1 MDIIIHDSKLKKV
14 AYIDNELQDTL
25 SFYDDKWSRYLDIA
39 SSTFEFTVYKKG
51 IKSDSVKEKAY
62 QTLTERS
69 FVSFKYNKRTYL
81 FNVMRTEETE
91 TTIRCYCENLNLE
104 LLNEMAGPFKATT
117 EMSFVDYCNKF
128 FLLVGGA
135 ITIGHNEI
143 ADRERTL
150 EWTGTDTK
158 LKRLQSLANMFD
170 AEIEFETVLDEDSSL
185 KSFILHIYKENDDK
199 NQGVG
204 RKRDDVILRYGHN
217 IEGVKRTID
226 KTGIFNMITPIGKTT
241 VDVTTTKANP
251 KYVAP
256 QLGTVN
262 YNGGSISNAGRTIN
276 KDLVN
281 EILNLCVQHKLLPS
295 GVFSQL
301 YLESWWGNSPVARAD
316 NNWGGLTWTGST
328 TRPSGV
334 TVTQGTARPSN
345 EGGYYMHFA
354 NVSDY
359 FKDYTYLLAEQGI
372 YKVKGANNID
382 DYTKGLFRV
391 GGATYDYATAGYA
404 HYAPLM
410 RSIRNGINSASNG
423 AMDALDAQL
432 KSAGTVG
439 TAPVSQK
446 ADKVISALNAL
457 TAKKGQLIGSGQCY
471 AVSAWYAYTI
481 GGPWLGGGVTNGF
494 KGLFGA
500 GSAAS
505 NIGEDYNWSQFGWK
519 MVRPSQ
525 VSHLIPGSIANI
537 KANFNGGFL
546 NTTGWG
552 HTVVIKAISGDTLTV
567 LEQNFAG
574 HQYVEERTYSASAYL
589 SSIQTLCYP
598 PEIVQG
604 KRIDGTESSP
614 VQSGNN
620 EPATISET
628 QQKEVI
634 TTIPTDLYRE
644 WKNEEGVVEFYVK
657 NGSLYA
663 PLSKEL
669 YPSAFT
675 GDEVNDNW
683 IKKSVEY
690 ETSNVEDLISNS
702 LSELRKK
709 CYPSISYDVDGTA
722 TDLDLGDTIKV
733 DDEEFNNGLV
743 LSARVSEQHIVFTN
757 RKADKTIFDNYVAL
771 KNKLSKDLIARSEE
785 LAELARPYE
794 LRLLTDKG
802 VTFHNSTGLSV
813 LSAELWKSNK
823 QYDATYQFRNFDTLL
838 ASGLQCTIDGSTISP
853 DNPLVVSVDAY
864 IGNDMV
870 ATRQI
875 TFTNVLDGAKGA
887 DGIAGK
893 DGVGISSTVIT
904 YGLSA
909 NETTQPTT
917 WTANPPTLVKGQYL
931 WTKTVWTYTD
941 AKTETGYTK
950 TYIAKDGNNGSDG
963 IAGKDGVGIKTTSIT
978 YQASTSG
985 TTVPTGTWASQVPS
999 VPNGQFLWTRTIWN
1013 YTDSTSE
1020 TGYSVAKM
1028 GTDGINGKDG
1038 TSSYTH
1044 VAYAN
1049 KSTDV
1054 LVDAMP
1060 TFAVPASFSGSTL
1073 TSTKISGGYKFTS
1086 TGGNSYTKQVV
1097 GFSGTTGKNV
1107 YTYLVIKNTHATNDI
1122 VVSFNGIG
1130 AVLNENFSNV
1140 TIKPGQTYVDY
1151 RPAVCRDTYNFLQ
1164 ISIGSTAISNDL
1176 SYEIYDYALY
1186 NTNPFI
1192 NFSLDVN
1199 PNCQFRGEYQDNNQ
1213 TASTDP
1219 TKYKWVDMV
1228 GSVQVGGRNL
1238 WALSKILP
1246 YGTASNPFEV
1256 RSTKYFTEIYT
1267 DILLEPN
1274 QTYTISY
1281 KSEVKIGN
1289 IADLRIGI
1297 GRSAG
1302 SGAHNY
1308 VADFIPWITTNLS
1321 TGKFTFTTGDIGTD
1335 KFLSLRPVLNTKN
1348 DNTEYHVIFSN
1359 FQFEK
1364 GNIATD
1370 WSPAPEDIDAK
1381 IDSNQA
1387 LTQEQLNALSEQS
1400 AIAKAELQAKASI
1413 DTLNQ
1418 WITSYQNYVASN
1430 NADSQQAKADL
1441 IAWSQKV
1448 EALGTQMGEVK
1459 ETKVFM
1465 DTYFSQS
1472 SEGLV
1477 IGQTDGTS
1485 NILIKEDRISMF
1497 SAGNEVMYISQGV
1510 LNINNGIFALSI
1522 QLGRFREEQYA
1533 GNKDINVIRY
1543 VGGV

>member
-25 SFYDDKWSRYLDIA
+25 SFYDDKWSRYLDTA

-62 QTLTERS
+62 RTLTERS

-135 ITIGHNEI
+135 ITVGHNEI
-143 ADRERTL
+143 EDRERTL

-158 LKRLQSLANMFD
+158 LKRLLSIANQFD

-204 RKRDDVILRYGHN
+204 RKRDDVVLRYGHN
-217 IEGVKRTID
+217 VEGVTRTID
-226 KTGIFNMITPIGKTT
+226 KTGIFNMITPIGKAT
-241 VDVTTTKANP
+241 VDVTTTKANS

-334 TVTQGTARPSN
+334 KVTQGTARPAN

-354 NVSDY
+354 SVSDY
-359 FKDYTYLLAEQGI
+359 MKDYTYLLAEQGI

-391 GGATYDYATAGYA
+391 GGATYDYAAAGYA

-471 AVSAWYAYTI
+471 AVSAWYAMTL

-494 KGLFGA
+494 KGLYPGG
-500 GSAAS
+500 GSAAAR
-505 NIGEDYNWSQFGWK
+505 IGEDYNWSQFGWK

-537 KANFNGGFL
+537 KANFIGGFL

-589 SSIQTLCYP
+589 GAIQTLCYP

-604 KRIDGTESSP
+604 KRIDGTESAP
-614 VQSGNN
+614 AQSGNN

-634 TTIPTDLYRE
+634 TRIPNDLYRE
-644 WKNEEGVVEFYVK
+644 WKNEDGIVEFYVK

-683 IKKSVEY
+683 IRKNVEY
-690 ETSNVEDLISNS
+690 ETIDVEKLISYS
-702 LSELRKK
+702 LQDIRKN
-709 CYPSISYDVDGTA
+709 CYPSISYEVKGT
-722 TDLDLGDTIKV
+722 DESLDMGDTVKI
-733 DDEEFNNGLV
+733 DDEEFPDGLV
-743 LSARVSEQHIVFTN
+743 LSARVSEQHISFTN
-757 RKADKTIFDNYVAL
+757 PNSNQTVFDNYKAL
-771 KNKLSKDLIARSEE
+771 KNKLSKDLIDRYEE
-785 LAELARPYE
+785 LAEQAKPYE

-802 VTFHNSTGLSV
+802 TQFKNSTGLSV
-813 LSAELWKSNK
+813 LTAELWKSNK
-823 QYDATYQFRNFDTLL
+823 KYDATFIFRNYDTLL
-838 ASGLQCTIDGSTISP
+838 ASGLSYTIDASNTPIDKP
-853 DNPLVVSVDAY
+853 FLVSVDAF
-864 IGNDMV
+864 IGNELV

-875 TFTNVLDGAKGA
+875 TFTNVSDGA
-887 DGIAGK
+887 DGV
-893 DGVGISSTVIT
+893 GVNSVSIT
-904 YGLSA
+904 YGLSKSA
-909 NETTQPTT
+909 STQPTT
-917 WTANPPTLVKGQYL
+917 WTTDLPVAGQGDYLWTRKITDYTDSAKEDTIELTYSFQGKDGQAGTSLTVKKIEYQTGTSATVAPTGTWSTSIVTAPDGQYL
-931 WTKTVWTYTD
+931 WMRVTMSDNSTLVVPTKQGS
-941 AKTETGYTK
+941 K
-950 TYIAKDGNNGSDG
+950 GSDG
-963 IAGKDGVGIKTTSIT
+963 IT
-978 YQASTSG
+978 YYPHT
-985 TTVPTGTWASQVPS
+985 
-999 VPNGQFLWTRTIWN
+999 
-1013 YTDSTSE
+1013 
-1020 TGYSVAKM
+1020 
-1028 GTDGINGKDG
+1028 
-1038 TSSYTH
+1038 
-1044 VAYAN
+1044 AYAN
-1049 KSTDV
+1049 KSKDIFYDSLPSFANSPGYQGA
-1054 LVDAMP
+1054 LVSS
-1060 TFAVPASFSGSTL
+1060 VPENGAY
-1073 TSTKISGGYKFTS
+1073 KITT
-1086 TGGNSYTKQVV
+1086 TGGTHVMKTYV
-1097 GFSGTTGKNV
+1097 GINGTSGKALWTIVRLKNIHS
-1107 YTYLVIKNTHATNDI
+1107 TNNLKLV
-1122 VVSFNGIG
+1122 FNGIG
-1130 AVLNENFSNV
+1130 DGTVLNGSFPTIVIKPDEEYFFMKSGVARSNYDFIQITFQSDSADKDLAFTLYEASFYNSSPFVNFSFVPNNH
-1140 TIKPGQTYVDY
+1140 D
-1151 RPAVCRDTYNFLQ
+1151 FLGYYTDA
-1164 ISIGSTAISNDL
+1164 S
-1176 SYEIYDYALY
+1176 
-1186 NTNPFI
+1186 
-1192 NFSLDVN
+1192 VN
-1199 PNCQFRGEYQDNNQ
+1199 
-1213 TASTDP
+1213 ASTDI
-1219 TKYKWVDMV
+1219 TKYNWNKTKGALDEA
-1228 GSVQVGGRNL
+1228 QVAEMN
-1238 WALSKILP
+1238 S
-1246 YGTASNPFEV
+1246 
-1256 RSTKYFTEIYT
+1256 
-1267 DILLEPN
+1267 
-1274 QTYTISY
+1274 
-1281 KSEVKIGN
+1281 
-1289 IADLRIGI
+1289 
-1297 GRSAG
+1297 
-1302 SGAHNY
+1302 
-1308 VADFIPWITTNLS
+1308 
-1321 TGKFTFTTGDIGTD
+1321 
-1335 KFLSLRPVLNTKN
+1335 
-1348 DNTEYHVIFSN
+1348 
-1359 FQFEK
+1359 
-1364 GNIATD
+1364 
-1370 WSPAPEDIDAK
+1370 K
-1381 IDSNQA
+1381 IDSKADQA
-1387 LTQEQLNALSEQS
+1387 LTQEQLNLLLETQNLMTAEMRTKATAEQVDAL
-1400 AIAKAELQAKASI
+1400 IASYNKYVSDEAVNKANVEAELIANAERIEAFRKDYDDKMLQLDFVSNYMRATDLGLEVSAS
-1413 DTLNQ
+1413 DGSSSLL
-1418 WITSYQNYVASN
+1418 V
-1430 NADSQQAKADL
+1430 
-1441 IAWSQKV
+1441 QK
-1448 EALGTQMGEVK
+1448 
-1459 ETKVFM
+1459 
-1465 DTYFSQS
+1465 
-1472 SEGLV
+1472 
-1477 IGQTDGTS
+1477 
-1485 NILIKEDRISMF
+1485 DRISMF
-1497 SAGNEVMYISQGV
+1497 SAGKEVMYISQGF
-1510 LNINNGIFALSI
+1510 IHIDNGVFTKTLQI
-1522 QLGRFREEQYA
+1522 GNFRESQA
-1533 GNKDINVIRY
+1533 DGDPTTNLTIY
-1543 VGGV
+1543 VG

>member
-25 SFYDDKWSRYLDIA
+25 SFYDDKWSRYLDTA

-135 ITIGHNEI
+135 ITVGHNEI
-143 ADRERTL
+143 EDRERTL

-158 LKRLQSLANMFD
+158 LKRLLSIANQFD

-204 RKRDDVILRYGHN
+204 RKRDDVVLRYGHN
-217 IEGVKRTID
+217 VEGVTRTID
-226 KTGIFNMITPIGKTT
+226 KTGIFNMITPIGKAT

-334 TVTQGTARPSN
+334 KVTQGTARPAN

-354 NVSDY
+354 SVSDY
-359 FKDYTYLLAEQGI
+359 MKDYTYLLAEQGI

-391 GGATYDYATAGYA
+391 GGATYDYATAGYDN
-404 HYAPLM
+404 YAPLM

-423 AMDALDAQL
+423 AMDTLDAQL

-446 ADKVISALNAL
+446 ADKVISTLNAL

-471 AVSAWYAYTI
+471 ALSAWYAMTL

-494 KGLFGA
+494 KGLIGA

-589 SSIQTLCYP
+589 GAIQTLCYP

-604 KRIDGTESSP
+604 KRIDGTESAP
-614 VQSGNN
+614 AQSGNS

-644 WKNEEGVVEFYVK
+644 WKNEDGIVEFYLK
-657 NGSLYA
+657 NGSIYA
-663 PLSKEL
+663 PISKNL
-669 YPSAFT
+669 YPSAFS
-675 GDEVNDNW
+675 GEEVSDNW
-683 IKKSVEY
+683 IKKSIEY
-690 ETSNVEDLISNS
+690 NTIDIEKLISYS
-702 LSELRKK
+702 IEEIKK
-709 CYPSISYDVDGTA
+709 NCYPSISYEVKGT
-722 TDLDLGDTIKV
+722 DESLDMGDTVKI
-733 DDEEFNNGLV
+733 DDEEFPDGLV
-743 LSARVSEQHIVFTN
+743 LSARVSEQHISFTN
-757 RKADKTIFDNYVAL
+757 PNSNQTVFDNYKAL
-771 KNKLSKDLIARSEE
+771 KNKLSKDLIDRYEE
-785 LAELARPYE
+785 LAEQAKPYE

-802 VTFHNSTGLSV
+802 TQFKNSTGLSV
-813 LSAELWKSNK
+813 LTAELWKSNK
-823 QYDATYQFRNFDTLL
+823 QYDATFQFRNFDTLL
-838 ASGLQCTIDGSTISP
+838 ASGLSYTADGSTIP
-853 DNPLVVSVDAY
+853 IDKPFLVSVDAF
-864 IGNDMV
+864 IGNELV

-950 TYIAKDGNNGSDG
+950 TYIAKDGNNGADG
-963 IAGKDGVGIKTTSIT
+963 VAGKDGVGILSTSIT

-985 TTVPTGTWASQVPS
+985 TTVPTGTWSSQVPS
-999 VPNGQFLWTRTIWN
+999 VPNGQFLWTRTVWN

-1028 GTDGINGKDG
+1028 GTDGKS
-1038 TSSYTH
+1038 TYLH
-1044 VAYAN
+1044 VAWAN
-1049 KSTDV
+1049 SADGKTD
-1054 LVDAMP
+1054 
-1060 TFAVPASFSGSTL
+1060 FSMTDSA
-1073 TSTKISGGYKFTS
+1073 
-1086 TGGNSYTKQVV
+1086 
-1097 GFSGTTGKNV
+1097 GKR
-1107 YTYLVIKNTHATNDI
+1107 Y
-1122 VVSFNGIG
+1122 
-1130 AVLNENFSNV
+1130 
-1140 TIKPGQTYVDY
+1140 
-1151 RPAVCRDTYNFLQ
+1151 
-1164 ISIGSTAISNDL
+1164 
-1176 SYEIYDYALY
+1176 
-1186 NTNPFI
+1186 
-1192 NFSLDVN
+1192 
-1199 PNCQFRGEYQDNNQ
+1199 RGEYSDYIQDG
-1213 TASTDP
+1213 STDP
-1219 TKYKWVDMV
+1219 TKYKWVDMTANV
-1228 GSVQVGGRNL
+1228 KVGGRNYL
-1238 WALSKILP
+1238 TKSNPIRDAGANKLNALSVRDAETPNGFKVTGNQTKD
-1246 YGTASNPFEV
+1246 GTIRIYNVINSDGWWTVSFDIKGSQSTAV
-1256 RSTKYFTEIYT
+1256 DVTVDICDQGSTKIWTNSTNTYERKSVSVNVTNYSTNPSVYHFVDFANFAFAYFWI
-1267 DILLEPN
+1267 DNI
-1274 QTYTISY
+1274 
-1281 KSEVKIGN
+1281 KI
-1289 IADLRIGI
+1289 
-1297 GRSAG
+1297 
-1302 SGAHNY
+1302 
-1308 VADFIPWITTNLS
+1308 
-1321 TGKFTFTTGDIGTD
+1321 
-1335 KFLSLRPVLNTKN
+1335 
-1348 DNTEYHVIFSN
+1348 
-1359 FQFEK
+1359 EK

-1370 WSPAPEDIDAK
+1370 HSEAPEDTQTK
-1381 IDSNQA
+1381 IDSKADQA
-1387 LTQEQLNALSEQS
+1387 LTQEQLNLLLETQNLMTAEMRTKATAEQVDAL
-1400 AIAKAELQAKASI
+1400 IASYNKYVSDEAVNKANVEAELIANAERIEAFRKDYDDKMLQLDFVSNYMRATDLGLEVSAS
-1413 DTLNQ
+1413 DGSSSLL
-1418 WITSYQNYVASN
+1418 V
-1430 NADSQQAKADL
+1430 
-1441 IAWSQKV
+1441 QK
-1448 EALGTQMGEVK
+1448 
-1459 ETKVFM
+1459 
-1465 DTYFSQS
+1465 
-1472 SEGLV
+1472 
-1477 IGQTDGTS
+1477 
-1485 NILIKEDRISMF
+1485 DRISMF
-1497 SAGNEVMYISQGV
+1497 SAGKEVMYISQGF
-1510 LNINNGIFALSI
+1510 IHIDNGVFTKTLQI
-1522 QLGRFREEQYA
+1522 GNFRESQA
-1533 GNKDINVIRY
+1533 DGDPTTNLTIY
-1543 VGGV
+1543 VG

>member
-25 SFYDDKWSRYLDIA
+25 SFYDDKWSRYLDTA

-135 ITIGHNEI
+135 ITVGHNEI
-143 ADRERTL
+143 EDRERTL

-158 LKRLQSLANMFD
+158 LKRLLSIANQFD

-204 RKRDDVILRYGHN
+204 RKRDDVVLRYGHN
-217 IEGVKRTID
+217 VEGVTRTID
-226 KTGIFNMITPIGKTT
+226 KTGIFNMITPIGKAT
-241 VDVTTTKANP
+241 VDVTTTKANS

-334 TVTQGTARPSN
+334 KVTQGTARPAN

-354 NVSDY
+354 SVSDY
-359 FKDYTYLLAEQGI
+359 IKDYTYLLAEQGI

-391 GGATYDYATAGYA
+391 GGATYDYAAAGYA

-446 ADKVISALNAL
+446 ADKVISTLNAL

-494 KGLFGA
+494 KGLYPGG
-500 GSAAS
+500 GSAAAR
-505 NIGEDYNWSQFGWK
+505 IGEDYNWSQFGWK

-552 HTVVIKAISGDTLTV
+552 HTVVIKGISGDTLTV

-620 EPATISET
+620 EPKTISET
-628 QQKEVI
+628 QQQEKTVG
-634 TTIPTDLYRE
+634 IPKDLYRE
-644 WKNEEGVVEFYVK
+644 WKNEEGVVEFYLK
-657 NGSLYA
+657 NGSIYA
-663 PLSKEL
+663 PISKEL
-669 YPSAFT
+669 YPSAFS
-675 GDEVNDNW
+675 GEEISDNW
-683 IKKSVEY
+683 IRKNVEY
-690 ETSNVEDLISNS
+690 ETIDVEKLISYS
-702 LSELRKK
+702 LEDIRKN
-709 CYPSISYDVDGTA
+709 CYPSISYEVKGT
-722 TDLDLGDTIKV
+722 DESLDMGDTVKI
-733 DDEEFNNGLV
+733 DDEEFPDGLV
-743 LSARVSEQHIVFTN
+743 LSARVSEQHISFTKN
-757 RKADKTIFDNYVAL
+757 GTNQTVFDNYKAL
-771 KNKLSKDLIARSEE
+771 KNKLSKYLIDRYEE
-785 LAELARPYE
+785 LAEQAKPYE

-802 VTFHNSTGLSV
+802 TQFKNSTGLSV
-813 LSAELWKSNK
+813 LTAELWKSNRK
-823 QYDATYQFRNFDTLL
+823 YDATFNFRNIDTLL
-838 ASGLQCTIDGSTISP
+838 ASGLTYTVDGSTISP
-853 DNPLVVSVDAY
+853 DAPLIITVDAF
-864 IGNDMV
+864 IGNELV

-875 TFTNVLDGAKGA
+875 TFTNITDGQ
-887 DGIAGK
+887 
-893 DGVGISSTVIT
+893 DGVGVNSTTVT
-904 YGLSA
+904 YGISTSA
-909 NETTQPTT
+909 SIQPTS
-917 WTANPPTLVKGQYL
+917 WTEALPAATPEQYL
-931 WTKTVWTYTD
+931 WTRKITDYTD
-941 AKTETGYTK
+941 PNKPDTIEL
-950 TYIAKDGNNGSDG
+950 TYSYQGKNGSSG
-963 IAGKDGVGIKTTSIT
+963 TSVSVTKIE
-978 YQASTSG
+978 YQSGTSG
-985 TTVPTGTWASQVPS
+985 TTAPTGTWITTIPS
-999 VPNGQFLWTRTIWN
+999 VPEGQFLWSKTTLSDGKII
-1013 YTDSTSE
+1013 YGIAKQGA
-1020 TGYSVAKM
+1020 TGPQGPIGPS
-1028 GTDGINGKDG
+1028 GKDG

-1044 VAYAN
+1044 VAYAD

-1054 LVDAMP
+1054 LVDAMSAFSAP
-1060 TFAVPASFSGSTL
+1060 SAYGGAVL
-1073 TSTKISGGYKFTS
+1073 TSTKIPGGYRMAS
-1086 TGGNSYTKQVV
+1086 TGGTSQMKQ
-1097 GFSGTTGKNV
+1097 T
-1107 YTYLVIKNTHATNDI
+1107 
-1122 VVSFNGIG
+1122 VSFNGTSGKSVYTYFTVKNTHITNDILITFSGIG
-1130 AVLNENFSNV
+1130 STLNANFAGV

-1151 RPAVCRDTYNFLQ
+1151 RQAICRDSYSYVQVGIWAT
-1164 ISIGSTAISNDL
+1164 SVANDL
-1176 SYEIYDYALY
+1176 SYEIYDFALY

-1192 NFSLDVN
+1192 NFSLDIN
-1199 PNCQFRGEYQDNNQ
+1199 PNCRFRGEYQDNNQ

-1219 TKYKWVDMV
+1219 TKYKWSDLRGTVD
-1228 GSVQVGGRNL
+1228 VGGRNYL
-1238 WALSKILP
+1238 TKSNPIRDAGANKLNALSVRDAETPNGFKVTGNQTKDGTIRLYNVINSDGWWTVSFDIKGSQSLAVDVTVDICDQGQTKIWTNATNS
-1246 YGTASNPFEV
+1246 YERKSISVNV
-1256 RSTKYFTEIYT
+1256 TKY
-1267 DILLEPN
+1267 
-1274 QTYTISY
+1274 S
-1281 KSEVKIGN
+1281 
-1289 IADLRIGI
+1289 
-1297 GRSAG
+1297 
-1302 SGAHNY
+1302 
-1308 VADFIPWITTNLS
+1308 TNPS
-1321 TGKFTFTTGDIGTD
+1321 
-1335 KFLSLRPVLNTKN
+1335 V
-1348 DNTEYHVIFSN
+1348 YHFVDFSN
-1359 FQFEK
+1359 FAFAYFWIDNIQIEK
-1364 GNIATD
+1364 GNVATD
-1370 WSPAPEDIDAK
+1370 YEQAPEDVDAK
-1381 IDSNQA
+1381 IDTKADQA
-1387 LTQEQLNALSEQS
+1387 LTQEQLNLLLETQNLMTAEMRTKATAEQVDAL
-1400 AIAKAELQAKASI
+1400 IASYNKYVSDEAVNKANVEAELIANAERIEAFRKDYDDKMLQLDFVSNYMRATDLGLEVSAS
-1413 DTLNQ
+1413 DGSSSLL
-1418 WITSYQNYVASN
+1418 V
-1430 NADSQQAKADL
+1430 
-1441 IAWSQKV
+1441 QK
-1448 EALGTQMGEVK
+1448 
-1459 ETKVFM
+1459 
-1465 DTYFSQS
+1465 
-1472 SEGLV
+1472 
-1477 IGQTDGTS
+1477 
-1485 NILIKEDRISMF
+1485 DRISMF
-1497 SAGNEVMYISQGV
+1497 SAGKEVMYISQGF
-1510 LNINNGIFALSI
+1510 IHIDNGVFTKTLQI
-1522 QLGRFREEQYA
+1522 GNFRESQA
-1533 GNKDINVIRY
+1533 DGDPTTNLTIY
-1543 VGGV
+1543 VG